1 VVSPSK
7 SAGTPREKSSC
18 KGKGILVPVIDPK
31 RCEAKADCIRV
42 CPTGVFELRTPSA
55 AEKAALGFF
64 GRLKLRVHGGQQA
77 VVASPS
83 ACEACGLCVPA
94 CPEDAITLRSVDV
107 SAR

>member
-1 VVSPSK
+1 
-7 SAGTPREKSSC
+7 
-18 KGKGILVPVIDPK
+18 VPVVDPH
-31 RCEAKADCIRV
+31 RCEAKGDCIRV
-42 CPTGVFELRTPSA
+42 CPTGVFELRRPSD
-55 AEKAALGFF
+55 AERAALGWL

-107 SAR
+107 SSR